1 MMTSNIFL
9 KDPQNCLMSFSDFLQ
24 SINTVVLNGKLYPQ
38 YARKRQNSSGLKIAL
53 ATTVIQYKDNGIKI
67 VRQLSNNN
75 GVSGGYTQFYKSIIT
90 NPTSIESNGERLLPP
105 RCYNSHMIHDSS
117 SASSSTLDLRSK
129 GVSTPTASKQA
140 EEIRIITDNFQD
152 LLKRATKEIT
162 KLTSE
167 KRRLEKEY
175 ERLLSINE
183 EIADDLGRVLER
195 ERSLSSENK
204 AVLKAND
211 ELYKEAQRLSDEEER
226 WFVQKEAWLN
236 DRKRLEEELKSSKYD
251 IEELENSYREKELE
265 RLGRP
270 LPSDEEEDKEDASE
284 VIQSL
289 REENARLLELYQSSS
304 HEKED
309 LIREISRLTIENESI
324 LSRRE
329 IVSGENMQLMLEDN
343 KELSSK
349 LKVEKASRTDARLA
363 DRAAERAVELASKN
377 RDLLEWR
384 NQLNDK
390 NMALVTEN
398 AKLKSKCANLE
409 DLLNEESADINEVLE
424 LIKNLQLQASNH
436 SCALPQS
443 AIGPIAKFRDFK
455 LQPR

>member
-1 MMTSNIFL
+1 MNEI
-9 KDPQNCLMSFSDFLQ
+9 
-24 SINTVVLNGKLYPQ
+24 
-38 YARKRQNSSGLKIAL
+38 
-53 ATTVIQYKDNGIKI
+53 
-67 VRQLSNNN
+67 
-75 GVSGGYTQFYKSIIT
+75 
-90 NPTSIESNGERLLPP
+90 SIESNGERLLPP

-329 IVSGENMQLMLEDN
+329 IVSGENMQLMLEVESLNKGIANLKDDVKNSNDRVRLLEKDN